1 MIAIFADDLTGAMDT
16 AVQFGKKGFDTQV
29 AVSPARL
36 FSGSAAA
43 QVIAVNTDS
52 RKEAGDRAAE
62 LTKNAVDALA
72 VTDDDIVYKKV
83 DSLMRGNPV
92 QELCAVMESTG
103 RKTAIAAVSFPAMGR
118 TVRDAVLHLPD
129 GWEKNLKELFE
140 DSPIPAEYV
149 RLDCLRGDLMCLKA
163 QIQARETRSIF
174 LFDAE
179 TEADLTRIAQLGQG
193 LDSVVFCGSAGLADC
208 LDCRPTRPADRPWP
222 TAGNILVVT
231 GSRKQITA
239 GQLRRLEEKAGYK
252 LVLADV
258 ERLKRPETIDAEL
271 DRVVAAAAALLLKRE
286 RVAVSFQTLFTE
298 TTGFSDQ
305 AVEKRQYGAY
315 LADRLAEIIK
325 RLPPKS
331 YDGMIIIGGDTAKS
345 VCECMG
351 AHRLTLLGEIE
362 SGTPLGVF
370 FDGALAG
377 MPVATK
383 SGAFGNDDTLVQAV
397 KIMGEH
403 G

>member
-1 MIAIFADDLTGAMDT
+1 MIAILADDLTGAMDT
-16 AVQFGKKGFDTQV
+16 AVQFRKKGFDTQV

-36 FSGSAAA
+36 SPGLAAA

-52 RKEAGDRAAE
+52 RKETGDRAAE
-62 LTKNAVDALA
+62 LTKNAVNALT

-129 GWEKNLKELFE
+129 GWEKNLKDMFE
-140 DSPIPAEYV
+140 DSMIPVEYV
-149 RLDCLRGDLMCLKA
+149 TLDRVRGDLTCLKA
-163 QIQARETRSIF
+163 KIRANEKRSIF

-179 TEADLTRIAQLGQG
+179 TEADLTRIAQLGKG
-193 LDSVVFCGSAGLADC
+193 LDSMVFCGSAGLADC
-208 LDCRPTRPADRPWP
+208 LDCRPTRPAARPWP
-222 TAGNILVVT
+222 KAGNILVVT

-239 GQLRRLEEKAGYK
+239 RQLKRLEEKAGYK
-252 LVLADV
+252 LLLADV
-258 ERLKRPETIDAEL
+258 ERIKRPETIGAEL
-271 DRVVAAAAALLLKRE
+271 ERVVAEAAALLLKRE

-298 TTGFSDQ
+298 TTDFGDQ
-305 AVEKRQYGAY
+305 TPEERQYGAY

-325 RLPPKS
+325 GLPPKS

-351 AHRLTLLGEIE
+351 IHALTLLGEIE

-370 FDGALAG
+370 LDGALAG

-383 SGAFGNDDTLVQAV
+383 SGAFGNDDTLVQAI
-397 KIMGEH
+397 KMMGEYE
-403 G
+403 